1 MSGTI
6 PRINKKQLNS
16 NNKNKFKVRVIQLN
30 TLTTNN
36 KQLNNYMFDFQ
47 LEEKVWFWILLAI
60 PVIILLFAVLQ
71 FWKYRTQKRFA
82 NSKLLKRLSPN
93 QSLFKSILKI
103 VVLCLAIACFAIA
116 LVNPKIGTKL
126 ETVKRQGVD
135 IVFAV
140 DVSKS
145 MLAEDVAP
153 NRLEKSKQ
161 LVTQIIN
168 NLASDRVGIIAYAGK
183 AFPQLPITT
192 DYASAKMF
200 LNNMNTDMLSSQ
212 GTAISEAIELAKT
225 YFDDEEQT
233 NRVLIIISDG
243 EDHGE
248 MASNIAEEA
257 SDEGIRIFTI
267 GVGDVKGGPIPIKR
281 NGILLN
287 YKKDNQGETVVTK
300 LNEETL
306 KDIADEAN
314 GAYINGNNTADVIKE
329 IKEILNNM
337 DKTEFEAKE
346 FADYKDQFQW
356 FLGFGVFFLFLDI
369 FFLERKTGWLKRLNL
384 FNENF

>member
-1 MSGTI
+1 M
-6 PRINKKQLNS
+6 
-16 NNKNKFKVRVIQLN
+16 
-30 TLTTNN
+30 
-36 KQLNNYMFDFQ
+36 YQ
-47 LEEKVWFWILLAI
+47 LEEKIWFWALGII
-60 PVIILLFAVLQ
+60 PIIILLFLVLQ
-71 FWKYRTQKRFA
+71 FWRYRTQKKFA
-82 NSKLLKRLSPN
+82 DASMLKRLSPN
-93 QSLFKSILKI
+93 RSIFKSVLKVI
-103 VVLCLAIACFAIA
+103 VLSLAFFCLTIA

-126 ETVKRQGVD
+126 ETVKREGVD

-145 MLAEDVAP
+145 MLAEDIAP

-200 LNNMNTDMLSSQ
+200 LQSMDTDMLSSQ
-212 GTAISEAIELAKT
+212 GTAIDEAIKLAKT

-243 EDHGE
+243 EDHSE
-248 MASNIAEEA
+248 QAAIVAEEA
-257 SDEGIRIFTI
+257 SEEGIRIFTI
-267 GVGDVKGGPIPIKR
+267 GVGDVKGGPIPEKR
-281 NGILLN
+281 NGVVLN
-287 YKKDNQGETVVTK
+287 YKKDSQGETVITK

-306 KDIADEAN
+306 QNIASEAN
-314 GAYINGNNTADVIKE
+314 GAYINGKNTKDVVENIR
-329 IKEILNNM
+329 EILNAM

-346 FADYKDQFQW
+346 FADFKDQFQW
-356 FLGFGVFFLFLDI
+356 FLGFGIFFLLIDI
-369 FFLERKTGWLKRLNL
+369 LLLERKTAWLKKLNL
-384 FNENF
+384 FNENL

>member
-1 MSGTI
+1 
-6 PRINKKQLNS
+6 
-16 NNKNKFKVRVIQLN
+16 
-30 TLTTNN
+30 
-36 KQLNNYMFDFQ
+36 MFDFQ
-47 LEEKVWFWILLAI
+47 LEEKIWFWVLLVI
-60 PVIILLFAVLQ
+60 PVIILLFVILQ
-71 FWKYRTQKRFA
+71 IWKRSAQKRFA
-82 NSKLLKRLSPN
+82 NSKLLKQLSPN
-93 QSLFKSILKI
+93 QSLFKSVLKI
-103 VVLCLAIACFAIA
+103 VVLSLAIACLSIA

-135 IVFAV
+135 IVFAL

-200 LNNMNTDMLSSQ
+200 LQGMNTDMLSSQ
-212 GTAISEAIELAKT
+212 GTAIDEAIKLAKT
-225 YFDDEEQT
+225 YFDDDQQT

-243 EDHGE
+243 EDHSE
-248 MASNIAEEA
+248 VATNIAEEA

-281 NGILLN
+281 NGVLLN
-287 YKKDNQGETVVTK
+287 YKKDSQGETVVTK
-300 LNEETL
+300 LNEDTL
-306 KDIADEAN
+306 KEIAKEAN
-314 GAYINGNNTADVIKE
+314 GAYINGSNTSEVIKE
-329 IKEILNNM
+329 IKDILNRM
-337 DKTEFEAKE
+337 DKTEFEAKQ
-346 FADYKDQFQW
+346 FADFKDQFQW
-356 FLGFGVFFLFLDI
+356 FLGFGIFFLFIDI
-369 FFLERKTGWLKRLNL
+369 FFLERKTAWLKRLNL
-384 FNENF
+384 FNENI